1 MEDRL
6 ILFPRTEKALFTR
19 RLNRFVLECVLN
31 GTPIQAHLP
40 NPGRLWELLL
50 PGSPVCLV
58 ENDSPQR
65 KTKYTA
71 VAVLREGIPV
81 FLHTQE
87 TNRAFEWLLRRR
99 AVPGMEHIDGIE
111 REKTVGK
118 SRFDFLLHE
127 GPRPFYLEVKSC
139 TLFGD
144 RIAMFPDA
152 VTARGKRH
160 LMALSRIPAAQG
172 ERGVLFFIQWPR
184 ARFFLPDYHTD
195 PDFAETFLDVRDKIR
210 IQAIAATWNGDLSL
224 SPGVRELT
232 IPWNL
237 IRREAKDR
245 GSYILILRLDRGVS
259 IPAGKLGRVSFE
271 KGYYLYVGSARR
283 GLKGRIGR
291 HLRKR
296 KTLFWHIDY
305 LRNEADKVIAL
316 PIRSSFE
323 DECDLAADLD
333 EIAEGSIPGF
343 GASDCA
349 CESHLFRMADSPLRS
364 PRFIDL
370 LLDYRIRR
378 LEKILS

>member
-6 ILFPRTEKALFTR
+6 ILFPRTEKAFFTR

-31 GTPIQAHLP
+31 GKPIQAHLP

-50 PGSPVCLV
+50 PGTPVYLV
-58 ENDSPQR
+58 ENASAQR

-81 FLHTQE
+81 FLHTHE

-99 AVPGMEHIDGIE
+99 AVPGMEHIDRIE

-127 GPRPFYLEVKSC
+127 GTRPFYLEVKSC

-172 ERGVLFFIQWPR
+172 AKGVLFFIQWPR

-195 PDFAETFLDVRDKIR
+195 PDFAETFLEVRDKIR

-232 IPWNL
+232 IP
-237 IRREAKDR
+237 
-245 GSYILILRLDRGVS
+245 
-259 IPAGKLGRVSFE
+259 
-271 KGYYLYVGSARR
+271 
-283 GLKGRIGR
+283 
-291 HLRKR
+291 
-296 KTLFWHIDY
+296 
-305 LRNEADKVIAL
+305 
-316 PIRSSFE
+316 
-323 DECDLAADLD
+323 
-333 EIAEGSIPGF
+333 
-343 GASDCA
+343 
-349 CESHLFRMADSPLRS
+349 
-364 PRFIDL
+364 
-370 LLDYRIRR
+370 
-378 LEKILS
+378 